1 LKLLDNNNE
10 QQALN
15 GVVEDIVYYNNDNG
29 YAVCYVQIDNEYVT
43 VVGYMPCIAEGE
55 SITVNGVWTYHPEY
69 GKQFKA
75 EYFEKNMP
83 REKAE
88 ILKYLSSGIIKG
100 IRQATAQKIVD
111 FFGDKA
117 LDIIAKSP
125 QRLAEINGIS
135 ANKAIEIGKSYVEQ
149 IGVRDVVMFL
159 QKFGISANYAVKVYK
174 RYGSGSVE
182 IIKHNPYILA
192 EEVYGIGF
200 KMADKIAIMAG
211 ISSNSA
217 IRIEAAVKYSLWNAS
232 TNGHT
237 FLPRDLLI
245 QSTKNIIEVDDGE
258 VDNAISGLLFA
269 DKLKNEQ
276 YQAFEAIYLTPFY
289 NAENYISKRLRML
302 NRACEENCDI
312 ENIISRVEK
321 EQDITLADMQKEAV
335 SLAIE
340 NNAVVITGGPGTG
353 KTTIINS
360 IIKVMEFL
368 DKKIML
374 AAPTGRAAK
383 RMTEMCGEDAKTIH
397 RLLEA
402 TFSDEHEGMHF
413 GRDEKSPLDCDVLIV
428 DEMSMVDTLLM
439 NSLLKA
445 VKDSTKLILVG
456 DSDQLPSVGAG
467 YVLKDIISA
476 GTIATVS
483 LTEIFRQAKESM
495 IVQNAH
501 KINNGSYPVVNEQ
514 NTDFFLV
521 QRENA
526 GEIVNSIVDLCINR
540 LPKKYGV
547 NPMAQIQVITPT
559 RKGPSG
565 VNILNEKL
573 QFALNPPTKMKKEK
587 NFKNILFRE
596 GDKIMQIKNNY
607 TIEWEKQ
614 EDDSS
619 GVGVF
624 NGDVGFIEKINFD
637 KENVKVIFDDRICVY
652 DFSQLDE
659 LDLAYAV
666 TVHKSQG
673 SEFDVVV
680 MPMYPV
686 APLLQS
692 RNLFYTSVTRAKK
705 LVVLVGRSSVIAN
718 MVDNVN
724 EQKRYSGLLNK
735 LEG

>member
-1 LKLLDNNNE
+1 MDNNNE

>member
-1 LKLLDNNNE
+1 LDNNNE